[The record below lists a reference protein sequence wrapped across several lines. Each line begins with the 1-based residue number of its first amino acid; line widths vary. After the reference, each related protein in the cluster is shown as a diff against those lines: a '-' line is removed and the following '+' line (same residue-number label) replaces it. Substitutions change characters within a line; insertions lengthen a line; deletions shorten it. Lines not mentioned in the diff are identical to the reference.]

1 MPELPPT
8 TDPKP
13 TASDYLNAETCV
25 SILSRN
31 MALDAQL
38 HMLEWHR
45 ETMQKHVNKRAA
57 LIAVQAMLVDEAER
71 IYGKA

>member
-1 MPELPPT
+1 MPDLPPT

-25 SILSRN
+25 SILSHN

-38 HMLEWHR
+38 HMLEWDR
-45 ETMQKHVNKRAA
+45 ATMQKHVNKRAA
-57 LIAVQAMLVDEAER
+57 LISVQAMLVDEAER